1 MGGLHVQRRRVD
13 TPRCGAC
20 RALEWDYADPDNP
33 GENMFGEPAEFEL
46 LNNIHAQVTNKRW
59 NIQGASQ
66 NDFNTRFAVRA
77 DIYSNEGSEARL
89 AQQTVALKPY
99 WDDYK
104 YPTFTAT
111 GETAEELTL
120 IETALNTSYEG
131 MDDAVHN
138 RCEVGRER
146 LGSVP
151 GRYAELA
158 DRHLHRSDDHCF

>member
-1 MGGLHVQRRRVD
+1 M
-13 TPRCGAC
+13 
-20 RALEWDYADPDNP
+20 
-33 GENMFGEPAEFEL
+33 
-46 LNNIHAQVTNKRW
+46 TNKRW

-99 WDDYK
+99 WDAYK

-120 IETALNTSYEG
+120 IETALNTSYEEWTMQFITG
-131 MDDAVHN
+131 AK
-138 RCEVGRER
+138 
-146 LGSVP
+146 SVENDWE
-151 GRYAELA
+151 AFLA
-158 DRHLHRSDDHCF
+158 ICRACR